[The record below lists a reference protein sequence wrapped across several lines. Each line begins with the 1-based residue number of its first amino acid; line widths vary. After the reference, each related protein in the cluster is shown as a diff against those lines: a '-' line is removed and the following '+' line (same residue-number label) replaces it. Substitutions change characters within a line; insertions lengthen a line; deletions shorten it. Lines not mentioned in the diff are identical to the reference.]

1 MEPRLMKESLEDY
14 TRVMRERY
22 ARHTGKPARAKLL
35 DEYCQSTEK
44 KDAREKR
51 CRARMAL
58 T

>member
-1 MEPRLMKESLEDY
+1 MKESLEDY